1 MTGRHR
7 SFFVTINPQGNNGGN
22 GRITSERVIN
32 LELVESLNGA
42 LRYIE
47 EHLLEET
54 DSAQAARH
62 VGLSRFYLERTFA
75 ALTSM
80 SVSEYIRARRLSQAA
95 GELLASDAKVI
106 DLALKYGYDT
116 PESFTKAFTRFHGV
130 TPTNARR
137 LSTLLKCQNPL
148 AITIQLE
155 GYTRMNYKIEQMEAF
170 TVFGA
175 ERTFNMDSSMEAIPK
190 FWDEFFQA
198 GLAEKVC
205 PVFGVCFDADANGNF
220 PYLIGET
227 LEPGMAVS
235 EGLVTHEIPAH
246 TWARFA
252 CVGAMPGAI
261 QTTTRQIYSEW
272 LPTNGVYEVAQN
284 IEIEMYSEG
293 DPSKPDYYS
302 EVWIPIRKKA

>member
-1 MTGRHR
+1 M
-7 SFFVTINPQGNNGGN
+7 
-22 GRITSERVIN
+22 
-32 LELVESLNGA
+32 ELVESLNGA

-54 DSAQAARH
+54 DSTLAARH

-75 ALTSM
+75 ALTGM

-95 GELLASDAKVI
+95 SELIAGDAKII
-106 DLALKYGYDT
+106 DLALRYGYDT
-116 PESFTKAFTRFHGV
+116 PESFTKAFSRFHGV

-137 LSTLLKCQNPL
+137 FSTLLKCQNPL
-148 AITIQLE
+148 AISIQLE

-175 ERTFNMDSSMEAIPK
+175 ERAFNMESSKAEIPK
-190 FWDEFFQA
+190 FWDEFFQK
-198 GLAEKVC
+198 GLHEKVC
-205 PVFGVCFDADANGNF
+205 PMFGVCFDADANGNF
-220 PYLIGET
+220 PYMIGEP
-227 LEPGMAVS
+227 LKPGMTVS
-235 EGLVTHEIPAH
+235 EGLVQREIAAH

-252 CVGAMPGAI
+252 CVGAMPDAI
-261 QTTTRQIYSEW
+261 QNATRQIYSEW
-272 LPTNGVYEVAQN
+272 LPTNGVYEVAQY

-302 EVWIPIRKKA
+302 EIWIPIRKKA